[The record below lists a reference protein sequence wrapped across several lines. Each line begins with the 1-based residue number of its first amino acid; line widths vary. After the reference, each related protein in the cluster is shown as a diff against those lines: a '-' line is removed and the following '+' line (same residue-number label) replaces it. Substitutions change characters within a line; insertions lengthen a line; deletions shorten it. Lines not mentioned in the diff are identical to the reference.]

1 MKYAHSSFFAA
12 AILLL
17 NIPATVATAA
27 EPGTSCEFRPVLLEE
42 FDEET
47 APNRRIETITSNRL
61 GPARWTAH
69 TPWNGDFGDA
79 QFINPHPRGPFS
91 MKDGILSITA
101 SKNSEGKWVSGLI
114 AAADSTGAGF
124 GTRYGYFEVRMK
136 MPPGPGTWPAFWL
149 VPLKP
154 AGTSDINVEIDV
166 IEYYGQITSSTGRFA
181 RLVQGEGK
189 QRGKDEKIDVPN
201 NSLVENFHTFG
212 VDVSPQAIVFFRDG
226 KRVWKSADASRTD
239 GPITRWSIWRS
250 AAAGRSKDAKPVD
263 ATCRL
268 CPCLCPG
275 CRPSGGMPAGAS
287 ESALIAGCACF
298 IDAADRILQVP
309 EIAGY
314 AQWSSPC

>member
-17 NIPATVATAA
+17 NIPGTVATAA
-27 EPGTSCEFRPVLLEE
+27 APGTSCEFRPVLLEE

-47 APNRRIETITSNRL
+47 APNRRIETITASRL

-79 QFINPHPRGPFS
+79 QFLNPHPHGPFS
-91 MKDGILSITA
+91 MKNGILSITA

-136 MPPGPGTWPAFWL
+136 MPSGPGTWPAFWL

-166 IEYYGQITSSTGRFA
+166 IEYYGHDTSSYQA
-181 RLVQGEGK
+181 VLHVWYKEK
-189 QRGKDEKIDVPN
+189 DKSRGQNERVFVPTD
-201 NSLVENFHTFG
+201 SLVNDFHTFG

-226 KRVWKSADASRTD
+226 KKVWSQPTPPELD
-239 GPITRWSIWRS
+239 GPMYPLVNLALGSGWPIDKTPNPSTLLVDYVHVYARD
-250 AAAGRSKDAKPVD
+250 AGPPEG
-263 ATCRL
+263 
-268 CPCLCPG
+268 CPPG
-275 CRPSGGMPAGAS
+275 PPPR
-287 ESALIAGCACF
+287 
-298 IDAADRILQVP
+298 
-309 EIAGY
+309 
-314 AQWSSPC
+314 